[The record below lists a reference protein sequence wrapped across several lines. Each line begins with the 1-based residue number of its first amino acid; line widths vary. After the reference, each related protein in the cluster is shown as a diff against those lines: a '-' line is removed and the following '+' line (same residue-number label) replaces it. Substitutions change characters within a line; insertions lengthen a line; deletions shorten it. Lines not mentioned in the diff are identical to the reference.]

1 MPFKLPEK
9 KPVVADDPEALFRDL
24 RKKTVPGLLSHQA
37 DVLRSYIAVH
47 TKYPDIALQLPTGS
61 GKTLVGLLIAE
72 WRRRKYG
79 ERVVYLCPTRQ
90 LVNQVASQATG
101 KYGLDLHPFTGSRAQ
116 YDPGAAADWQNAEAV
131 AITTYSSLF
140 NTNPFFQDA
149 QLIILDDAHSAEN
162 YISAFWSLLIEKSN
176 PDHEAAF
183 TALAGVVSRFL
194 QSSDKARLTGRSK
207 TPADRQWVEILPTP
221 ALQTVAPEIIALL
234 DEHTATSAL
243 KHPWGLLRDSLHAC
257 HLYISRRSIL
267 IRPLIPPSNTHAPFA
282 AAKQRVYMSATLGA
296 GGDLE
301 RVTGRQP
308 IHKIPVPLGWDK
320 QGMGRRFFLFPKRVL
335 DDDETEQFAMET
347 IKLSGRALYLVP
359 DDQAAEKIR
368 QAIASSIGCPVFD
381 ASQIEASKAPFVQSD
396 KAVAVVANR
405 YDGIDLIDDDCR
417 LLLADGL
424 PGGANLQEKFFVLR
438 VTAQLLLDD
447 RILTRLVQGF
457 GRCTRSP
464 NDYAAVIVLG
474 ESLSSYLFKKER
486 REFFHPEI
494 QAELEFGLEQSKGV
508 LVAGMLENLK
518 HFFAQDAEWDAA
530 DKAIVSLRAGMT
542 QKTLAATQEL
552 ADATPAE
559 LSYQYALWNGDYV
572 RALEHCRSII
582 GKLNHSDLRGYRALW
597 LYLAGSS
604 AWLAHRVGQLD
615 GDEVAKDY
623 FRKAQA
629 AAPVL
634 KWLTGLGTAEKAE
647 PSRDA
652 LVEPRLIAMI
662 ERLETVFESMG
673 TVHDRKYDAEESAIL
688 GFLLQNSDGKAFEV
702 GHKRLGDF
710 IGYTA
715 GSSSEE
721 AAPDPW
727 WIADDSLCL
736 VFEDHAEGKPE
747 TVFSVT
753 KARQAA
759 LHPQWL
765 RNKFPELS
773 EAQIIP
779 VLITPCTRTTEGAIP
794 FLKEVR
800 CWPLEDFRSWAK
812 TALQALRD
820 LRRDFPGP
828 GNLFWR
834 TDAADKL
841 KTAKIAPDVLAA
853 MLGKTA
859 ADCMQVVSAKEEE
872 EVG

>member
-9 KPVVADDPEALFRDL
+9 NHVVPDNPEALFRDL
-24 RKKTVPGLLSHQA
+24 RKKTIPGLLSHQA
-37 DVLRSYIAVH
+37 DVLRSYIAIH
-47 TKYPDIALQLPTGS
+47 SKHADIALQLPTGS

-72 WRRRKYG
+72 WRRRKYA

-90 LVNQVASQATG
+90 LVNQVANQAST
-101 KYGLDLHPFTGSRAQ
+101 KYGIDLHAFTGSRTQ
-116 YDPGAAADWQNAEAV
+116 YEPGPSADWQNAEAV
-131 AITTYSSLF
+131 AVTTYSSLF
-140 NTNPFFQDA
+140 NTNPFFKDA
-149 QLIILDDAHSAEN
+149 HLIILDDAHSAEN
-162 YISAFWSLLIEKSN
+162 YVANFWSLLIEKAN
-176 PDHEAAF
+176 PEHEAAF

-194 QSSDKARLTGRSK
+194 QPSDRSRLTGQSK
-207 TPADRQWVEILPTP
+207 SPADSQWVEILPTP
-221 ALQTVAPEIIALL
+221 AFQSIAPEIIALL
-234 DEHTATSAL
+234 DEHTKTSDVRYS
-243 KHPWGLLRDSLHAC
+243 WSLLRDSLHAC

-320 QGMGRRFFLFPKRVL
+320 QGIGRRFFLLPKRSL
-335 DDDETEQFAMET
+335 DDADTEQFAIET
-347 IKLSGRALYLVP
+347 IKLAGRALYLVP
-359 DDQAAEKIR
+359 DDQAAQKIR
-368 QAIASSIGCPVFD
+368 KAIASSIGCPVFD
-381 ASQIEASKAPFVQSD
+381 AGQIEASKAPFVQSN

-405 YDGIDLIDDDCR
+405 YDGIDLIDEDCR

-474 ESLSSYLFKKER
+474 ESLNSYLFKKER

-494 QAELEFGLEQSKGV
+494 QAELEFGLDQSKG
-508 LVAGMLENLK
+508 ASAAEMLENLT
-518 HFFAQDAEWDAA
+518 HFFAQDADWDAA
-530 DKAIVSLRAGMT
+530 DKAIVTMRAGMT
-542 QKTLAATQEL
+542 QNTLAATQEL
-552 ADATPAE
+552 ADAAPAE
-559 LSYQYALWNGDYV
+559 LAYQYALWNGDYA
-572 RALEHCRSII
+572 RALEQCRGII

-604 AWLAHRVGQLD
+604 AWLAHRSGQLD
-615 GDEVAKDY
+615 TDEFAKDY

-634 KWLTGLGTAEKAE
+634 RWLAGLGAEKTESSAAG
-647 PSRDA
+647 SI
-652 LVEPRLIAMI
+652 VPRLSTMI

-673 TVHDRKYDAEESAIL
+673 TIHDRKYDAEESAIL
-688 GFLLQNSDGKAFEV
+688 ALLLQNSDGKAFER

-710 IGYTA
+710 LGYSA

-727 WIADDSLCL
+727 WIADDSLCM
-736 VFEDHAEGKPE
+736 VFEDHAEGKPD

-765 RNKFPELS
+765 RNKFPHLS
-773 EAQIIP
+773 QAEIIP
-779 VLITPCTRTTEGAIP
+779 VLISPCARTTEGAIP

-800 CWPLEDFRSWAK
+800 CWPLEDFRSWVK
-812 TALQALRD
+812 GALQALRD

-834 TDAADKL
+834 TDAAEKL
-841 KTAKIAPDVLAA
+841 EAARIAPDVLKA

-859 ADCMQVVSAKEEE
+859 AECMVVVSAKEEE